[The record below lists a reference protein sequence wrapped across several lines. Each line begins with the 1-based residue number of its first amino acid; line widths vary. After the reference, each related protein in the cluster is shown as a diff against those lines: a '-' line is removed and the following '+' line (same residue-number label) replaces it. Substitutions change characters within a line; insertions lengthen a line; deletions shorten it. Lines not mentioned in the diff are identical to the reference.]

1 MSDPALARES
11 LVGPVRERIPSQEAI
26 DDPTD
31 PFQLLVSGYIIGALL
46 HGGLDLSLIAVDAV
60 TNDRRSS
67 FTVESKVSRKRLH
80 VTVREERDTR

>member
-1 MSDPALARES
+1 MSQLEQDPLANAR
-11 LVGPVRERIPSQEAI
+11 LRVPSQEPH

-46 HGGLDLSLIAVDAV
+46 HGGLDLSLITVEAA

-67 FTVESKVSRKRLH
+67 FTVESKASRKRLH
-80 VTVREERDTR
+80 ITVREERETR